1 MHIFICIIKIPK
13 PKLNAFIY
21 LKFKL
26 CLPYLLKKFNQFN
39 SSFFIITLNWHVPVL
54 LFLTSSFELCLKPLQ
69 NSRQCS
75 YVTVVW
81 TTVYVHSTGI
91 TNKSCNSARIQLI
104 HINLSLGVALTI
116 CTLNSVR
123 ISVTCKSIGMSNI
136 PRRILQLLNTY
147 FLGVVERCTPKH
159 TIMKG
164 N

>member
-91 TNKSCNSARIQLI
+91 TNKSCNSARI
-104 HINLSLGVALTI
+104 
-116 CTLNSVR
+116 
-123 ISVTCKSIGMSNI
+123 
-136 PRRILQLLNTY
+136 
-147 FLGVVERCTPKH
+147 
-159 TIMKG
+159 
-164 N
+164 